1 MTNNHAVVIGGSIAG
16 LVVARILSDRFKQVT
31 LIERDQFPE
40 EAIPRKGTPQSRHI
54 HVLLLQGQIILEKLF
69 PGLRDEMIAAGAQVM
84 DVAADWIWLNP
95 AGWGVRFPSDLFIL
109 SFSRDLLD
117 WKVRCRLAAINN
129 IRFLQRCEVTG
140 VLSNTDSTCVAG
152 VSVRHHQ
159 QSHQGVCEEEQ
170 LDADLVVDATG
181 RTSKAPQWLKAIGY
195 QPPQETVLNS
205 FLGYASRLYRL
216 PSDFQADW
224 KGVYLQVAPPSRT
237 RGAGLLPLEEN
248 RWILTAYG
256 GDRDYPPTDEAG
268 FLEFVRSLPYP
279 AIYDAIKD
287 AEPLSQIYSY
297 RATENRWRHYEQLPR
312 YLEGFLVVGDAA
324 CAFNPVYGQ
333 GMTTAALGALTLD
346 KCLQQQQ
353 QYQLDRGFT
362 GLARRFQKKLAKIN
376 AVPWLLATSE
386 DYRYQGTEGQPP
398 SLLTRLMHRYMDEV
412 VQLTTNNAEVR
423 LALLEVMHMLKPPIT
438 LFQAKIV
445 IQVLKRL
452 FKLSSVFPARTSHS
466 QQIG

>member
-1 MTNNHAVVIGGSIAG
+1 
-16 LVVARILSDRFKQVT
+16 
-31 LIERDQFPE
+31 
-40 EAIPRKGTPQSRHI
+40 
-54 HVLLLQGQIILEKLF
+54 
-69 PGLRDEMIAAGAQVM
+69 MIAAGAQVM

-159 QSHQGVCEEEQ
+159 QSHQGVCKEEQ

-181 RTSKAPQWLKAIGY
+181 RTSKAPQWL
-195 QPPQETVLNS
+195 
-205 FLGYASRLYRL
+205 
-216 PSDFQADW
+216 
-224 KGVYLQVAPPSRT
+224 
-237 RGAGLLPLEEN
+237 
-248 RWILTAYG
+248 
-256 GDRDYPPTDEAG
+256 
-268 FLEFVRSLPYP
+268 
-279 AIYDAIKD
+279 
-287 AEPLSQIYSY
+287 
-297 RATENRWRHYEQLPR
+297 
-312 YLEGFLVVGDAA
+312 
-324 CAFNPVYGQ
+324 
-333 GMTTAALGALTLD
+333 
-346 KCLQQQQ
+346 
-353 QYQLDRGFT
+353 
-362 GLARRFQKKLAKIN
+362 
-376 AVPWLLATSE
+376 
-386 DYRYQGTEGQPP
+386 EGQPP

>member
-1 MTNNHAVVIGGSIAG
+1 MTNNHAIVIGGSMAG

-40 EAIPRKGTPQSRHI
+40 KAIPRKGTPQSRHI
-54 HVLLLQGQIILEKLF
+54 HVLLLQGQLILKKLF
-69 PGLRDEMIAAGAQVM
+69 PGLREEMIAAGAQLM

-109 SFSRDLLD
+109 SFSRHLLD
-117 WKVRCRLAAINN
+117 WKVRCRLAAMNKV
-129 IRFLQRCEVTG
+129 RFLQGCEVTG

-159 QSHQGVCEEEQ
+159 QSHQGVWQEQ
-170 LDADLVVDATG
+170 IHADLVVDATG

-195 QPPQETVLNS
+195 QPPQETVVNA

-256 GDRDYPPTDEAG
+256 GDCLLLTETLRERHWASPNRDYPPTDEAG
-268 FLEFVRSLPYP
+268 FLEFVRSLPCP

-297 RATENRWRHYEQLPR
+297 RATEVFKN
-312 YLEGFLVVGDAA
+312 F
-324 CAFNPVYGQ
+324 
-333 GMTTAALGALTLD
+333 
-346 KCLQQQQ
+346 
-353 QYQLDRGFT
+353 
-362 GLARRFQKKLAKIN
+362 
-376 AVPWLLATSE
+376 
-386 DYRYQGTEGQPP
+386 
-398 SLLTRLMHRYMDEV
+398 SLLDNCY
-412 VQLTTNNAEVR
+412 
-423 LALLEVMHMLKPPIT
+423 LK
-438 LFQAKIV
+438 F
-445 IQVLKRL
+445 
-452 FKLSSVFPARTSHS
+452 S
-466 QQIG
+466 

>member
-1 MTNNHAVVIGGSIAG
+1 MANNHAIVIGGSMAG
-16 LVVARILSDRFKQVT
+16 LVVARILSDRFGAVT

-40 EAIPRKGTPQSRHI
+40 EPIPRKGTPQSRHI

-95 AGWGVRFPSDLFIL
+95 AGWGVRFPSNLFIL

-129 IRFLQRCEVTG
+129 IRFLQGCEVTG
-140 VLSNTDSTCVAG
+140 LLSNTDGTCVAG
-152 VSVRHHQ
+152 VSVRHHK
-159 QSHQGVCEEEQ
+159 QSHQGVWEKEQ
-170 LDADLVVDATG
+170 LHADLVVDTSG

-195 QPPQETVLNS
+195 QPPQETMVNA

-224 KGVYLQVAPPSRT
+224 KGVYLQVAPPWRT
-237 RGAGLLPLEEN
+237 RGAGLLPLEGN

-268 FLEFVRSLPYP
+268 LLEFIRSLPCP
-279 AIYDAIKD
+279 AIYNAIKD

-297 RATENRWRHYEQLPR
+297 RATENRWRHYERLPR

-346 KCLQQQQ
+346 ECLQLQQ
-353 QYQLDRGFT
+353 QYQPDGDFT

-376 AVPWLLATSE
+376 AVPWLLTTSE
-386 DYRYQGTEGQPP
+386 DYRYRGTEGQTP
-398 SLLTRLMHRYMDEV
+398 SVLTRLMHRYMDEV
-412 VQLTTNNAEVR
+412 LQLTTNNADVR
-423 LALLEVMHMLKPPIT
+423 LALLEVMHMLKLPIT
-438 LFQAKIV
+438 LFQPKIA
-445 IQVLKRL
+445 IQVLRRVL
-452 FKLSSVFPARTSHS
+452 QVSSIFAARTSHS
-466 QQIG
+466 HQVG